1 MDKPTGFQSDL
12 AAMHD
17 EMQQVAKMLEVTRP
31 KAAAKTVDVAPGAPV
46 ADASATAPRVTP
58 SRPRKRPPVAPPPAV
73 PQRSRD
79 RANVTTRLSAETNEL
94 LTEAALRQKLK
105 RVAPNTRQDII
116 ETAVC
121 QWLAQQG
128 YARQRRPAEPAA
140 TPAQPSH
147 EGIEDDAWQEAAAET
162 SE

>member
-17 EMQQVAKMLEVTRP
+17 EMQQVAKMLEATRL
-31 KAAAKTVDVAPGAPV
+31 KAPAKTVEIALGTLGVD
-46 ADASATAPRVTP
+46 ATAAGARVTP
-58 SRPRKRPPVAPPPAV
+58 SRPRKRLPASLPPAL

-140 TPAQPSH
+140 TTAQPSD

>member
-1 MDKPTGFQSDL
+1 MDKPAGFQSDL

-17 EMQQVAKMLEVTRP
+17 EMQQVAKLLEVTRS
-31 KAAAKTVDVAPGAPV
+31 KAAAKTIDVVVGAPGT
-46 ADASATAPRVTP
+46 DATAAGARVTP
-58 SRPRKRPPVAPPPAV
+58 SRPRKRLPASPPPVA

-121 QWLAQQG
+121 EWLAQQG

-140 TPAQPSH
+140 TTAQPSH
-147 EGIEDDAWQEAAAET
+147 EGIEDDAWQEAAEET

>member
-1 MDKPTGFQSDL
+1 MDKPAGFQQDL

-17 EMQQVAKMLEVTRP
+17 EMEQVAKLLEVTRP
-31 KAAAKTVDVAPGAPV
+31 KAAAKTVDVALAAPV
-46 ADASATAPRVTP
+46 VDAAAAPRVSP

-121 QWLAQQG
+121 QWLAHQG

-140 TPAQPSH
+140 TTAQPSH
-147 EGIEDDAWQEAAAET
+147 EGIEDDAWQEAATET